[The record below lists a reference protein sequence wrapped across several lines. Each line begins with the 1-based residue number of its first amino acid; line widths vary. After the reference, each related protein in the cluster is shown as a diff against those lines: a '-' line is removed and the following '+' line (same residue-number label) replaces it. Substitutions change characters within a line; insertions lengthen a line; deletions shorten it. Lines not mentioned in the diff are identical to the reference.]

1 MKLLLVRHLWGV
13 DGAWEQ
19 VFPQFRQAGYGA
31 IECALPAPADRK
43 RFLALLRTHGLECIP
58 QIFTCGGTPAEHLE
72 SFRAQVAAAA
82 ELGPR
87 LINSHSGRDGFT
99 EVQSERFFAEALRIE
114 AESGAAVAHETH
126 RGRILF
132 HPWIAGRLLSR
143 FGELKLCCDFSHW
156 VCVCERL
163 LDDQTAILRQ
173 CAARCIHLHA
183 RVGYEEGPQVP
194 DPRAAEYRRHLAAH
208 ERWWRMVWRAQRRR
222 GERISTLT
230 PEFGPPPYLHTLPYA
245 NVPVSDL
252 REICD
257 WQARRQAANFAR
269 CVKAPRR
276 KSSAA

>member
-43 RFLALLRTHGLECIP
+43 RFLALCATHGLECIP

-99 EVQSERFFAEALRIE
+99 EAQSERFFAEALRIE
-114 AESGAAVAHETH
+114 AESGVAVAHETH

-132 HPWIAGRLLSR
+132 HPWIAGRLLAR

-173 CAARCIHLHA
+173 CAARLHSPA
-183 RVGYEEGPQVP
+183 RAGG
-194 DPRAAEYRRHLAAH
+194 
-208 ERWWRMVWRAQRRR
+208 
-222 GERISTLT
+222 I
-230 PEFGPPPYLHTLPYA
+230 
-245 NVPVSDL
+245 
-252 REICD
+252 
-257 WQARRQAANFAR
+257 
-269 CVKAPRR
+269 
-276 KSSAA
+276 